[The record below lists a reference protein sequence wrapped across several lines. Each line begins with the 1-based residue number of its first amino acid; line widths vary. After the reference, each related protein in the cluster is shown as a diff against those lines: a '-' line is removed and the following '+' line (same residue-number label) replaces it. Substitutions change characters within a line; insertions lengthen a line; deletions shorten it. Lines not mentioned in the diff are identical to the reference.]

1 MSTLF
6 IHTIH
11 RTYIHTVCMHNIP
24 FKYIHDI
31 CTIYA
36 GGIGFAHPHELAS
49 GLLSREKANVGSETI
64 DVFGHYLERELARGA
79 GPDHFLAA
87 WGALNF

>member
-1 MSTLF
+1 
-6 IHTIH
+6 
-11 RTYIHTVCMHNIP
+11 MHNIP

-49 GLLSREKANVGSETI
+49 GLLSREKANVGSETV
-64 DVFGHYLERELARGA
+64 DVSLLENQKSYES
-79 GPDHFLAA
+79 DSEE
-87 WGALNF
+87 

>member
-1 MSTLF
+1 
-6 IHTIH
+6 
-11 RTYIHTVCMHNIP
+11 MHNIP

-49 GLLSREKANVGSETI
+49 GLLSREKANVGSETV
-64 DVFGHYLERELARGA
+64 DVSLLENQKSYES
-79 GPDHFLAA
+79 DSED
-87 WGALNF
+87 

>member
-1 MSTLF
+1 
-6 IHTIH
+6 
-11 RTYIHTVCMHNIP
+11 MHNIP

-49 GLLSREKANVGSETI
+49 GLLSREKANVGSETV
-64 DVFGHYLERELARGA
+64 DVSLLENQKSYEW
-79 GPDHFLAA
+79 DSEE
-87 WGALNF
+87 